1 MITKKF
7 LNVNNE
13 HLFFRRSTLNFDRSM
28 FVNKQSHN
36 FFHNFKFQWF
46 QKLFILFHMD
56 DLDDFVIKNSN
67 SQLKTKKCNNTHA
80 KVKTSEE
87 QETLTIS
94 SKWEGSKLVEEIKKA
109 YPCQILFQK

>member
-1 MITKKF
+1 
-7 LNVNNE
+7 
-13 HLFFRRSTLNFDRSM
+13 
-28 FVNKQSHN
+28 
-36 FFHNFKFQWF
+36 
-46 QKLFILFHMD
+46 MD

-87 QETLTIS
+87 QEILTIS